1 MNLSKIADKIVFKS
15 LKLIKYGSIELVNYD
30 NKKYNFGNPN
40 EELKVKIKINKPG
53 LTYQIIKSGSI
64 GLAESFMRGDFE
76 TDNLTNLIEL
86 TAKNIKLIYK
96 FSGLLDLS
104 LVNNVKS
111 IFIKNNKSKSK
122 ENIAKHYDLGN
133 EFFSLWLDP
142 SLTYSSAIF
151 EQHDSNLESAQ
162 INKYKKLLSL
172 INPNSG
178 DKILEIGC
186 GWGGFAEF
194 VGKNYDVKMD
204 CITISQKQ
212 FDYAS
217 KRIFENGLNEKVQIK
232 LKDYR
237 DIEDKYNS
245 IASIEMIEAVGKNY
259 LSSYFNTIKSN
270 LSKNGKAAI
279 QAITISDD
287 LFDRYKTKQDFI
299 QKYIFPGG
307 FLPSK
312 KSLYSISSSKGLA
325 IDKYESYGLHYSNTL
340 KLWRDEFFNKWET
353 ISKQGFDLT
362 FQRMWHFYLSYCEAG
377 FKSKNIDL
385 IQFSLQNSCLLY
397 TSPSPRD

>member
-1 MNLSKIADKIVFKS
+1 MNFNTIADKVVFKS
-15 LKLIKYGSIELVNYD
+15 LKFIKYGSIELINYD
-30 NKKYNFGNPN
+30 NKKYFFGSPN
-40 EELKVKIKINKPG
+40 KELKVKIKINKPG

-64 GLAESFMRGDFE
+64 GMAESYMRGDFE

-96 FSGLLDLS
+96 FSGLLDFPII
-104 LVNNVKS
+104 NNIKS

-122 ENIAKHYDLGN
+122 ANIAKHYDLGN

-151 EQHDSNLESAQ
+151 EKNDSNLESAQ

-186 GWGGFAEF
+186 GWGGFAEY

-212 FDYAS
+212 FEYAS

-312 KSLYSISSSKGLA
+312 KSLYSISSSEGLA

-340 KLWRDEFFNKWET
+340 KLWRDEFFNKWEI

-362 FQRMWHFYLSYCEAG
+362 FKRMWHFYLSYCEAG

-385 IQFSLQNSCLLY
+385 IQFSLQN
-397 TSPSPRD
+397 R

>member
-1 MNLSKIADKIVFKS
+1 MNLNKISDKIVFNALKFIKHGKI
-15 LKLIKYGSIELVNYD
+15 KLINYD
-30 NKKYNFGNPN
+30 NKSYDFGKSDDD
-40 EELKVKIKINKPG
+40 LKVILKINKPG

-64 GLAESFMRGDFE
+64 GLAEAYMRGDFE

-96 FSGLLDLS
+96 FSGLLDFPLI
-104 LVNNVKS
+104 NNIKN
-111 IFIKNNKSKSK
+111 IFITNNKSRSK

-151 EQHDSNLESAQ
+151 EEEKSNLESAQ
-162 INKYKKLLSL
+162 KNKYKKLLSL
-172 INPNSG
+172 LNPKPG

-194 VGKNYDVKMD
+194 VGKNYDIKMD

-212 FDYAS
+212 FDFAA
-217 KRIFENGLNEKVQIK
+217 KKIFDNGLNEKVKIK
-232 LKDYR
+232 FKDYR
-237 DIEDKYNS
+237 EVKDKYNS

-259 LSSYFNTIKSN
+259 LPSYFNTIKSN

-279 QAITISDD
+279 QAITINDS

-312 KSLYSISSSKGLA
+312 KSLYNLSSSKGLT
-325 IDKYESYGLHYSNTL
+325 IERYDSYGFHYSNTL
-340 KLWRDEFFNKWET
+340 KLWRDEFLNKWDQ
-353 ISKQGFDLT
+353 ISRQGFDLN
-362 FQRMWHFYLSYCEAG
+362 FKRMWHFYLSYCEAG

-385 IQFSLQNSCLLY
+385 IQFSLQN
-397 TSPSPRD
+397 R

>member
-1 MNLSKIADKIVFKS
+1 MNFNTIADKIVFKS
-15 LKLIKYGSIELVNYD
+15 LKFIKYGSIELVNYD
-30 NKKYNFGNPN
+30 NKKYIFGSSNKD
-40 EELKVKIKINKPG
+40 LKVKIKINKPG
-53 LTYQIIKSGSI
+53 LTYQIVKSGSV
-64 GLAESFMRGDFE
+64 GMAESYMRGDFE
-76 TDNLTNLIEL
+76 TDSLTNLIEL

-96 FSGLLDLS
+96 FSGLLDFPI
-104 LVNNVKS
+104 VNNIKS

-151 EQHDSNLESAQ
+151 ENHDSNLESAQ

-172 INPNSG
+172 INPRPG

-212 FDYAS
+212 FDYAC
-217 KRIFENGLNEKVQIK
+217 KKIFENGLNEKVKIK

-237 DIEDKYNS
+237 EVKDKYNY

-312 KSLYSISSSKGLA
+312 KSLYSLSSTKGLA
-325 IDKYESYGLHYSNTL
+325 IDKYDSYGLHYSNTL
-340 KLWRDEFFNKWET
+340 KLWRDEFLNKWDY

-362 FQRMWHFYLSYCEAG
+362 FKRMWHFYLSYCEAG

-385 IQFSLQNSCLLY
+385 IQFSLQNK
-397 TSPSPRD
+397 

>member
-1 MNLSKIADKIVFKS
+1 MNLNKISD
-15 LKLIKYGSIELVNYD
+15 KLIFKTLKFIKHGNIELINHD
-30 NKKYNFGNPN
+30 NKSYNFGDPG
-40 EELKVKIKINKPG
+40 EKLKVTIKINKPG
-53 LTYQIIKSGSI
+53 PTYQIIKSGSV
-64 GLAESFMRGDFE
+64 GLAEAYMRGDFE

-86 TAKNIKLIYK
+86 TAKNIKLMYK
-96 FSGLLDLS
+96 FSGLLDFPLI
-104 LVNNVKS
+104 NNIKS
-111 IFIKNNKSKSK
+111 IFIKNNKSRSK
-122 ENIAKHYDLGN
+122 ANIAKHYDLGN

-151 EQHDSNLESAQ
+151 EKQESNLEFAQ
-162 INKYKKLLSL
+162 INKNKKLMSL
-172 INPNSG
+172 LKPKPG

-194 VGKNYDVKMD
+194 VGKNYDIKMD

-217 KRIFENGLNEKVQIK
+217 KRIFENGLNEKVKIK

-237 DIEDKYNS
+237 DVKEKYNS

-270 LSKNGKAAI
+270 LSENGKAAI
-279 QAITISDD
+279 QAITINDD
-287 LFDRYKTKQDFI
+287 LYERYKTKQDFI

-312 KSLYSISSSKGLA
+312 KSLYSFSSSKGLA
-325 IDKYESYGLHYSNTL
+325 IERYDSYGFHYSNTL
-340 KLWRDEFFNKWET
+340 KLWRDEFLNKWDQ
-353 ISKQGFDLT
+353 ISRQGFDLN
-362 FQRMWHFYLSYCEAG
+362 FKRMWHFYLSYCEAG

-385 IQFSLQNSCLLY
+385 IQFSLQN
-397 TSPSPRD
+397 R